1 LNSPWKVD
9 TEILSQNWLRHLSGL
24 SCIHARICI
33 HTSIHTYV
41 YINTHTHCFKIL
53 YFWSDAGGLASLGRQ
68 CFRTLLDRQTH
79 TICGFGLGDW
89 HVVLS
94 FAECAVNLC
103 AVPAMPPKCLLAPP
117 GGGIWCVVDVV
128 GVARLKWPMR
138 CPANNNLAWL
148 YKYEIWILLEKL
160 IQKTSFGIEVRQW
173 EGFKMLIW
181 RCINA

>member
-1 LNSPWKVD
+1 MH
-9 TEILSQNWLRHLSGL
+9 TY
-24 SCIHARICI
+24 IHAY
-33 HTSIHTYV
+33 IHTY
-41 YINTHTHCFKIL
+41 IH
-53 YFWSDAGGLASLGRQ
+53 SDVLLVHVSQVSRDLWDVLPERPLPDVQRQLELEAGTAY
-68 CFRTLLDRQTH
+68 
-79 TICGFGLGDW
+79 FGLGDR

-128 GVARLKWPMR
+128 GVASLKWPMR
-138 CPANNNLAWL
+138 FPANNNLAWL
-148 YKYEIWILLEKL
+148 YKYEILILLEKL

>member
-1 LNSPWKVD
+1 MAGCVVNPCAVSSTPPKSQLAPPGGGVWYVVDVAGVANLACDPWDVLPQRPLPD
-9 TEILSQNWLRHLSGL
+9 VQGQCELE
-24 SCIHARICI
+24 
-33 HTSIHTYV
+33 
-41 YINTHTHCFKIL
+41 
-53 YFWSDAGGLASLGRQ
+53 AGTAY
-68 CFRTLLDRQTH
+68 
-79 TICGFGLGDW
+79 FGLGDR

-128 GVARLKWPMR
+128 GVASLKWPMR
-138 CPANNNLAWL
+138 GPANNNLAWL
-148 YKYEIWILLEKL
+148 YKYEILILLEKL